1 MVEKGKFETTE
12 KRIRT
17 AVSSRFVTVG
27 VVVSVLALIATIVGV
42 IIVLRSEK
50 TEVTA
55 QVLACDELTKYSPV
69 AELKGSFTY
78 LGEEVAH
85 LWKLKVKF
93 INSGDKTIVGVGS
106 QTNVLGEGLN
116 FVFPDDTRILK
127 IENEADTFDS
137 NIMQPKSNQLQIQFS
152 QWRSGE
158 YRIESFYI
166 ASDYPLDENPCPTT
180 TTREIIDG
188 NVVIQDLTEE
198 RPHERLSV
206 IDRLPRV
213 ISTPGKIIGGVSAGG
228 LALAFIIILAWA
240 WMDTVKKLMWK
251 RRYLSHFRV
260 YLNQVEPKISK
271 RRKRLYMEMPE
282 VLPDELWTTFEGK
295 KAGWSTGFS
304 DKSTATIVTAIL
316 IFVAVG
322 LSCLILMLF
331 PV

>member
-1 MVEKGKFETTE
+1 MAEKGKFETAE

-17 AVSSRFVTVG
+17 AYSKFGFVTLVVG
-27 VVVSVLALIATIVGV
+27 VVALLATIAGV
-42 IIVLRSEK
+42 AIMLRPEK

-55 QVLACDELTKYSPV
+55 QVLACDELTEYSTV

-78 LGEEVAH
+78 ADEEVSH

-106 QTNVLGEGLN
+106 QTNILGEGLN

-137 NIMQPKSNQLQIQFS
+137 SIMQPKSNQLQIQFS

-158 YRIESFYI
+158 YRIESFYV

-206 IDRLPRV
+206 IDRLPIAV
-213 ISTPGKIIGGVSAGG
+213 SITFKVIGGVIAGG
-228 LALAFIIILAWA
+228 WTLLFSIILAIA
-240 WMDTVKKLMWK
+240 WKDTVNKFNWK
-251 RRYLSHFRV
+251 RRYLSDFRR
-260 YLNQVEPKISK
+260 YLNRVKSKIPLED
-271 RRKRLYMEMPE
+271 RKLYRENPE
-282 VLPDELWTTFEGK
+282 ILPDELWANFAGK
-295 KAGWSTGFS
+295 KASWSQAFDS
-304 DKSTATIVTAIL
+304 KSTATIVTAIFIFTAFGL
-316 IFVAVG
+316 I
-322 LSCLILMLF
+322 CLILMLF
-331 PV
+331 PA